1 MSNSCDFKKMG
12 GGTFLGFLK
21 GVQKIVN
28 AMLAAFLTEKTAVRF
43 SLALIKNI
51 MICCA
56 CFIPVEFTN
65 ILQLHSKGT
74 YL

>member
-1 MSNSCDFKKMG
+1 MG

-21 GVQKIVN
+21 GVQKIEN
-28 AMLAAFLTEKTAVRF
+28 AIWAAFLTEITAVRF
-43 SLALIKNI
+43 SLALNKNI

-56 CFIPVEFTN
+56 LFISLAFAN
-65 ILQLHSKGT
+65 ILQPLSNRT